1 MPQPG
6 QQNIGMHILTN
17 ISGSNGNQAMK
28 FGQLAEYNVRNSF
41 LEKLNIKCGGVLYS
55 LFVL

>member
-28 FGQLAEYNVRNSF
+28 FGQLAEHNVRNSF
-41 LEKLNIKCGGVLYS
+41 LEKLYIKCGGVLYS